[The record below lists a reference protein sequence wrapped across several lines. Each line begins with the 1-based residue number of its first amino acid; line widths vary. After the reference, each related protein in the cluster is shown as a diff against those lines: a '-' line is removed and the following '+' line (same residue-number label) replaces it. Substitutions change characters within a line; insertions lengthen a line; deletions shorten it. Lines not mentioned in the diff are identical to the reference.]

1 MEAASAATLA
11 RHTLVDTR
19 SPEEAREEIGRI
31 FCPHFLIPRDRHGAG
46 FHAVHRSAGQPGC
59 SLNFVSYGAEVE
71 IDPGELGGFFLL
83 QIPLA
88 GSASVRCGTETALA
102 SPGRTASLLSPT
114 LPTVMRWS
122 DGCDKLIVLIER
134 QAMQR
139 QAEAIAGRAIGA
151 VEFGTAVD
159 LTAAT
164 GRLLSG
170 HVRLM
175 LEAAE
180 ATPAVASDYLV
191 RLGESLAAL
200 LLTTLPHT
208 QRVALDRPAAPAGSA
223 TVRRAEEWIRANI
236 DRPIAVADIA
246 AAAGI
251 GLRALQDGVRRERAT
266 TLTDMIENDAAGT
279 VPRGADRPARDR
291 HGHRDRRHG
300 RPRPS
305 RPRGG
310 RLSQALRR
318 NAVADAAAQVVG
330 PTPIPLTQNA
340 AAADARAIRRVR
352 PGRG

>member
-180 ATPAVASDYLV
+180 ATPVVASDYLV
-191 RLGESLAAL
+191 RLGESLASL
-200 LLTTLPHT
+200 LLTALPHT
-208 QRVALDRPAAPAGSA
+208 QRTTLDRPAAPAGSA

-246 AAAGI
+246 AAAGV

-266 TLTDMIENDAAGT
+266 TLTDMIETMRLERFRAALTDPPETGT
-279 VPRGADRPARDR
+279 VTEIAGMAGL
-291 HGHRDRRHG
+291 GHLG
-300 RPRPS
+300 R
-305 RPRGG
+305 
-310 RLSQALRR
+310 
-318 NAVADAAAQVVG
+318 
-330 PTPIPLTQNA
+330 A
-340 AAADARAIRRVR
+340 AAAYRKRYGETPSQTLRRKR
-352 PGRG
+352 